1 MERCW
6 LPKELILFITEL
18 IMSQYKPIE
27 LKEIKDQKL
36 AFN

>member
-18 IMSQYKPIE
+18 IMLD
-27 LKEIKDQKL
+27 LKEIKDT
-36 AFN
+36 APC